1 MHHDGYYYCLTKTQE
16 DSVGSAIFCQGT
28 SFLGPWEQGQVL
40 GKGLRHADIHIR
52 DNCIY
57 VFFIM
62 IGDSPKRILLGYNEM
77 SDALD
82 WIDWK
87 LLSGPILLE
96 PEYFYE
102 HGNAQPK
109 PSEAMAGKG
118 VLRELR
124 DPHFLSDQAFLQDS
138 LNKLLYCPR

>member
-1 MHHDGYYYCLTKTQE
+1 
-16 DSVGSAIFCQGT
+16 
-28 SFLGPWEQGQVL
+28 
-40 GKGLRHADIHIR
+40 
-52 DNCIY
+52 
-57 VFFIM
+57 M
-62 IGDSPKRILLGYNEM
+62 IGDSPERILLGNIEM

-124 DPHFLSDQAFLQDS
+124 DPHFLSDQAFPQDS
-138 LNKLLYCPR
+138 LNGLLFYTVQGELGIAVA